1 MNIYITCNGE
11 QKTETGGVTRGDHVM
26 SITVIGAGVGRTGTN
41 SLKLALNQ
49 LGCGPC
55 HHMDEVI
62 ANLPI
67 QVPLWAAAAIGKPDW
82 ATIFTGYQSAVD
94 WPVASFYRELHK
106 EYPTAKFVLTVRS
119 PESWCQSFSETIYK
133 LLGMGDQL
141 PPPMQAWL
149 AMGIA
154 VVAKAGFVLGLD
166 EAGLKAAFAAHT
178 AAVKAALPANQLLVY
193 EVKQGWEPLCAF
205 LDKPVPAEA
214 FPRTNDRGEFWD
226 RIKGGG

>member
-1 MNIYITCNGE
+1 
-11 QKTETGGVTRGDHVM
+11 M
-26 SITVIGAGVGRTGTN
+26 SISVIGAGVGRTGTN

-62 ANLPI
+62 ANLPT
-67 QVPLWAAAAIGKPDW
+67 QVPLWAAAAKGKPDW
-82 ATIFTGYQSAVD
+82 VAIFKGYNSAVD

-106 EYPTAKFVLTVRS
+106 QYPTAKFILTVRS
-119 PESWCQSFSETIYK
+119 PESWYASFSETIYK
-133 LLGMGDQL
+133 LISAPDV

-149 AMGIA
+149 AMGLA
-154 VVAKAGFVLGLD
+154 VLGKAGFVLGLN
-166 EAGLKAAFAAHT
+166 EAELKTAFAAHNE
-178 AAVKAALPANQLLVY
+178 AVKAAIPAQQLLVY

-205 LDKPVPAEA
+205 LGKSVPTDA
-214 FPRTNDRGEFWD
+214 FPRTNDRAEFWD